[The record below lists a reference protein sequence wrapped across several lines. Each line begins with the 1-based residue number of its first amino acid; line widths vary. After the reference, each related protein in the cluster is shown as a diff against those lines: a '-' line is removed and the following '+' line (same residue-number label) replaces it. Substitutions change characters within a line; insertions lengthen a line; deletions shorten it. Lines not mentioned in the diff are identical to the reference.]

1 MDDSIGIGESSQND
15 VISKHMTAVANPVGD
30 TKKREIK
37 ENLAKYE
44 QRFGAAADAFE
55 HPTTTRKELW
65 SYYL

>member
-1 MDDSIGIGESSQND
+1 
-15 VISKHMTAVANPVGD
+15 MTAVANPVGD

-44 QRFGAAADAFE
+44 QRFGAAEDAFE